1 VSECKHENSS
11 YHYYME
17 QICECGYKRVMDEDE
32 ADQIIMD
39 SFVKRMTYIKDE
51 VGNALIKRAQKAE
64 TDLQAEKV
72 RADKAEARVAEL
84 VGALEIALY
93 DLTTSHNLLA
103 TDRPD
108 LLMANNEEGGIGLGD
123 ITWMIDNSRV
133 IDVVKQA
140 LAKAKDGES
149 NG

>member
-1 VSECKHENSS
+1 
-11 YHYYME
+11 
-17 QICECGYKRVMDEDE
+17 MDEDE

>member
-1 VSECKHENSS
+1 MSECKHENSS